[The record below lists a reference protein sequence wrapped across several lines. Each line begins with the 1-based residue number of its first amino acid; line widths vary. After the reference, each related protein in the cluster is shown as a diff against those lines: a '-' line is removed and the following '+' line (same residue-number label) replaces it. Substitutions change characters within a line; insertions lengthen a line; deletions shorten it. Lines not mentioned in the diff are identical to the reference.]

1 MASVQKVASSAVKVM
16 KPILSSDTFEA
27 KRRARE
33 LYRTWYREIPQI
45 VHMFQLDVCVTESRE
60 KLRQVFK
67 KNSHLQDPRLIDMLV
82 VKGKMELE
90 ETMKVWKQRTH
101 MMRYFKEENPR
112 HENFMTKFLS
122 GHDP

>member
-45 VHMFQLDVCVTESRE
+45 VHMFQLDVSVTESRE

-82 VKGKMELE
+82 VKVRQSIEKKR
-90 ETMKVWKQRTH
+90 ETHLSSYSHSKCNIQ
-101 MMRYFKEENPR
+101 FKISCSLIIN
-112 HENFMTKFLS
+112 
-122 GHDP
+122 